1 MTIRVILADDQPLVR
16 AGLRM
21 LLAQTPDIDV
31 AGEAG
36 TGAEAVRLARD
47 ADPDVV
53 VMDIRMPGMDGIEA
67 TQLITAGD
75 GHARVLVLTTFDD
88 DDYVYGALRAGA
100 SGFLV
105 KDMALEDILTAIR
118 VVAAGDAMIAP
129 GVTRRLIGQFAG
141 LPRPGH
147 QPRELTGI
155 TDREREVLRLVG
167 LGMSNAE
174 IAAALYI
181 SAGTAKTH
189 VARLLAKLGAR
200 DRVQLVIT
208 AYQAG
213 PARRLASPGLPD
225 PLAGGRLVQQ
235 CPGRPGEEF
244 GIRVRRGARVQVVAV
259 CGGPQRHHQPLC
271 LVHLVNGV
279 RQLASDPPRAR
290 LHRWTPPRL

>member
-1 MTIRVILADDQPLVR
+1 MTVQVVLADDQPLIR
-16 AGLRM
+16 AGLRR
-21 LLAQTPDIDV
+21 LIEQTPGIDV

-36 TGAEAVRLARD
+36 TGAEAVQLVRD
-47 ADPDVV
+47 TSPDVV

-75 GHARVLVLTTFDD
+75 ARARVLVLTTFDD

-118 VVAAGDAMIAP
+118 VVAAGDAILAP
-129 GVTRRLIGQFAG
+129 GVTRRLIAQFAG
-141 LPRPGH
+141 HPQRGRM
-147 QPRELTGI
+147 PRELTGI
-155 TDREREVLRLVG
+155 TGREREVLRLVG

-181 SAGTAKTH
+181 TVGTAKTH

-208 AYQAG
+208 AYQAD
-213 PARRLASPGLPD
+213 LLD
-225 PLAGGRLVQQ
+225 
-235 CPGRPGEEF
+235 
-244 GIRVRRGARVQVVAV
+244 
-259 CGGPQRHHQPLC
+259 
-271 LVHLVNGV
+271 
-279 RQLASDPPRAR
+279 
-290 LHRWTPPRL
+290 T

>member
-21 LLAQTPDIDV
+21 LIDQTPDIDV
-31 AGEAG
+31 TGEAG
-36 TGAEAVRLARD
+36 TGAEAVQLARD

-67 TQLITAGD
+67 TQMITAGD
-75 GHARVLVLTTFDD
+75 THARVLVLTTFDD
-88 DDYVYGALRAGA
+88 DDYIYGALRAGA

-129 GVTRRLIGQFAG
+129 GVTRRLIGEFAG
-141 LPRPGH
+141 QRQSARSPK
-147 QPRELTGI
+147 EIAGI

-181 SAGTAKTH
+181 TVGTAKTH

-208 AYQAG
+208 AYEAG
-213 PARRLASPGLPD
+213 LVSAS
-225 PLAGGRLVQQ
+225 
-235 CPGRPGEEF
+235 C
-244 GIRVRRGARVQVVAV
+244 
-259 CGGPQRHHQPLC
+259 
-271 LVHLVNGV
+271 
-279 RQLASDPPRAR
+279 
-290 LHRWTPPRL
+290 

>member
-21 LLAQTPDIDV
+21 LIEQTPGIDV

-36 TGAEAVRLARD
+36 TGAEAVALARD
-47 ADPDVV
+47 TGPDVV

-67 TQLITAGD
+67 TQLITAGRTR
-75 GHARVLVLTTFDD
+75 ARVLVLTTFDD

-118 VVAAGDAMIAP
+118 VVAAGDAIIAP

-141 LPRPGH
+141 QAQPGRRPK
-147 QPRELTGI
+147 EITGI

-174 IAAALYI
+174 IAAALFI
-181 SAGTAKTH
+181 TPGTAKTH

-208 AYQAG
+208 AHEAG
-213 PARRLASPGLPD
+213 LVPFDLRN
-225 PLAGGRLVQQ
+225 LAGNRLSESN
-235 CPGRPGEEF
+235 R
-244 GIRVRRGARVQVVAV
+244 
-259 CGGPQRHHQPLC
+259 
-271 LVHLVNGV
+271 
-279 RQLASDPPRAR
+279 
-290 LHRWTPPRL
+290 

>member
-1 MTIRVILADDQPLVR
+1 MTIRASGTIRAILADDQPLVR

-21 LLAQTPDIDV
+21 LIEQTPDIDV

-36 TGAEAVRLARD
+36 TGAEAVRLARETE
-47 ADPDVV
+47 PDVV

-67 TQLITAGD
+67 TQLITAGGTD
-75 GHARVLVLTTFDD
+75 ARVLVLTTFDD

-105 KDMALEDILTAIR
+105 KDMALEDILAGVR

-141 LPRPGH
+141 QTRADRK
-147 QPRELTGI
+147 PRELTGI

-181 SAGTAKTH
+181 TVGTVKTH

-213 PARRLASPGLPD
+213 L
-225 PLAGGRLVQQ
+225 
-235 CPGRPGEEF
+235 F
-244 GIRVRRGARVQVVAV
+244 G
-259 CGGPQRHHQPLC
+259 
-271 LVHLVNGV
+271 
-279 RQLASDPPRAR
+279 S
-290 LHRWTPPRL
+290 

>member
-1 MTIRVILADDQPLVR
+1 MTTRVILADDQPLVR
-16 AGLRM
+16 AGLR
-21 LLAQTPDIDV
+21 LLIEQAPDIDV

-36 TGAEAVRLARD
+36 TGTEAVQLARD
-47 ADPDVV
+47 TSADVV

-67 TQLITAGD
+67 TQMITASD
-75 GHARVLVLTTFDD
+75 SHARVLVLTTFDD

-105 KDMALEDILTAIR
+105 KDMSLEDILTAIR

-129 GVTRRLIGQFAG
+129 AVTRRLIRQFAG
-141 LPRPGH
+141 QPRPDRK
-147 QPRELTGI
+147 PRQLTGI

-167 LGMSNAE
+167 LGMSNTE

-181 SAGTAKTH
+181 TAGTAKTH

-213 PARRLASPGLPD
+213 
-225 PLAGGRLVQQ
+225 LVEA
-235 CPGRPGEEF
+235 PSRP
-244 GIRVRRGARVQVVAV
+244 
-259 CGGPQRHHQPLC
+259 
-271 LVHLVNGV
+271 
-279 RQLASDPPRAR
+279 
-290 LHRWTPPRL
+290 

>member
-21 LLAQTPDIDV
+21 LIEQTPGIDV

-36 TGAEAVRLARD
+36 TGAEAVQRVRD

-75 GHARVLVLTTFDD
+75 ARARVLVLTTFDD

-105 KDMALEDILTAIR
+105 KDMSLEDILTAIR
-118 VVAAGDAMIAP
+118 VVAAGDAIIAP
-129 GVTRRLIGQFAG
+129 GVTRRLIAQFASQS
-141 LPRPGH
+141 RPG
-147 QPRELTGI
+147 PRFRELTGI
-155 TDREREVLRLVG
+155 TDREREVLRQVG

-181 SAGTAKTH
+181 SVGTTKTH

-208 AYQAG
+208 AYEAG
-213 PARRLASPGLPD
+213 LLD
-225 PLAGGRLVQQ
+225 
-235 CPGRPGEEF
+235 
-244 GIRVRRGARVQVVAV
+244 
-259 CGGPQRHHQPLC
+259 
-271 LVHLVNGV
+271 
-279 RQLASDPPRAR
+279 
-290 LHRWTPPRL
+290 T